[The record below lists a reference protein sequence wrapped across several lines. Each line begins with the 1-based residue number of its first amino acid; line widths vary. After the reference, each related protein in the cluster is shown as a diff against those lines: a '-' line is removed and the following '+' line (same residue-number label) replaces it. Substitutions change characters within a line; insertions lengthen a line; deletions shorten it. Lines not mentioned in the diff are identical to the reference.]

1 MKSGLMGATAL
12 CGLMLAGGQGAHA
25 AETPNTVGEL
35 VVTAQKRAENV
46 QDVPIAITALSAQQL
61 KDQHVTNILDL
72 NGLSPSLSIKTD
84 DNAANPK
91 IFIRGVGLNDF
102 NPNTATPVGIYV
114 DGVYI
119 GSPLAQLGQ
128 FFDLERIE
136 VLRGP
141 QGTLY
146 GRNTTGGAINVVTR
160 KPTQT
165 YSADA
170 SVEYGNY
177 NSLNVEGG
185 VGGPI
190 VKDVLAFRLAAA
202 GDWDDGYT
210 LNRLTGHHGND
221 QDHWTGRASL
231 LYTPASNFSLLGQ
244 LRYGESK
251 GGSIWAYNRSL
262 LPQTAAATGPD
273 GFCAPG
279 FYTSGDCTNVV
290 GYANTSKDL
299 YEGDY
304 HLEGKDKVRT
314 LGAALTASWDL
325 GPVSLTSVTGYDSA
339 HRNDIEDTDADPYD
353 VITADYLA
361 RQSVVSEELRLQN
374 NDDGPAKWVTGL
386 YYSRDRLN
394 TDSYYDILR
403 IARDPTAENP
413 TGADL
418 ANSIGQF
425 GWPYKQSTT
434 SYAAFGQVDYKLTQR
449 LTGTVGLRW
458 SGDKKVFHYT
468 SDAEFH
474 SIVLFSVD
482 DSKSFSSLSGK
493 VGLQYQI
500 SDDANVYA
508 NYNRGYKSGGFF
520 GGQATDPALVAPYR
534 DEKVNAYEVGTKS
547 EWFDRRLRANLSAF
561 YYDYKDL
568 QVYDLVLVGAITEQ
582 IFTNASAARI
592 YGAEAELTAT
602 PIDGLTLTLGASALS
617 AKYRDFVSLSG
628 DYSGNTL
635 PNAPKLSAN
644 GSAQYQWLIN
654 GGSKLRLEGD
664 FTFRSKIFYD
674 TRNLPRLSDKDR
686 TFVNARLGWLTPDE
700 RYEVGFWGRNVFNT
714 TNISDIIPIEG
725 LGFDAFAMGRPR
737 TYGVYLRYN
746 Y

>member
-1 MKSGLMGATAL
+1 MCATAL
-12 CGLMLAGGQGAHA
+12 CGLSLMAASEAWGAQQP
-25 AETPNTVGEL
+25 TTVGEL

-46 QDVPIAITALSAQQL
+46 QDVPIAITALGADQL
-61 KDQHVTNILDL
+61 RDQHVNNILDL

-102 NPNTATPVGIYV
+102 NPNTATPVGVYV

-119 GSPLAQLGQ
+119 GSPLAQMGQ

-146 GRNTTGGAINVVTR
+146 GRNTTGGAINVITR
-160 KPTQT
+160 KPTQSF
-165 YSADA
+165 SADA

-177 NSLNVEGG
+177 NTFNAEGG
-185 VGGPI
+185 VGGPLI
-190 VKDVLAFRLAAA
+190 KDVLAFRLAAT
-202 GDWDDGYT
+202 GTWDDGYT
-210 LNRLTGHHGND
+210 LNRLTGNHGND
-221 QDHWTGRASL
+221 QDRWTGRGSL
-231 LYTPASNFSLLGQ
+231 LFTPTTNFSVLAQ
-244 LRYGESK
+244 VRYGESK

-262 LPQTAAATGPD
+262 LPNTAAATGPD

-279 FYTSGDCTNVV
+279 FYTSGQCSDVV
-290 GYANTSKDL
+290 GYSNTSSNL
-299 YEGDY
+299 YQGDY

-314 LGAALTASWDL
+314 FGSAITANWDL
-325 GPVSLTSVTGYDSA
+325 GAVSLISVTGYDTA
-339 HRNDIEDTDADPYD
+339 HRNDVEDTDAGPND
-353 VITADYLA
+353 VITANYLA
-361 RQSVVSEELRLQN
+361 KQAVFSEELRLQSN
-374 NDDGPAKWVTGL
+374 GEGRAKWVTGL
-386 YYSRDRLN
+386 YFARDRLN
-394 TDSYYDILR
+394 TNSYYDILR
-403 IARDPTAENP
+403 LARDPTPENP

-418 ANSIGQF
+418 ENSIGVF
-425 GWPYKQSTT
+425 GWPYKQATT
-434 SYAAFGQVDYKLTQR
+434 SYAAFGQVDYELTDR
-449 LTGTVGLRW
+449 LTGTVGLRY
-458 SGDKKVFHYT
+458 SADKKTFHYT

-474 SIVLFSVD
+474 TIVLFTVD
-482 DSKSFSSLSGK
+482 DSKTFSSLSGK
-493 VGLQYQI
+493 LGLQYHLN
-500 SDDANVYA
+500 DTTNVYA
-508 NYNRGYKSGGFF
+508 TYNRGYKSGGFF

-534 DEKVNAYEVGTKS
+534 DEKVNAYEVGMKS

-568 QVYDLVLVGAITEQ
+568 QVYNLILVGAITEQ

-602 PIDGLTLTLGASALS
+602 PITGLTLQLGASLLS
-617 AKYRDFVSLSG
+617 AKYRDFQSLAG

-635 PNAPKLSAN
+635 PNAPKLSLN
-644 GSAQYQWLIN
+644 GLAEYQWDAF
-654 GGSKLRLEGD
+654 GGKMRIEGD
-664 FTFRSKIFYD
+664 FTHRSKIFYD

-686 TFVNARLGWLTPDE
+686 TFVNARLGWLTADE
-700 RYEVGFWGRNVFNT
+700 RYEVGVWGRNIFDT

-725 LGFDAFAMGRPR
+725 LGFDLFSMAKPR